1 MAEASQKRR
10 PWRPVGSTK
19 PLELMPCMRRR
30 ANIPPGETREGDAG
44 SDDDEEVG
52 SAPVDREMDQPPAGM
67 PTGQPSMTPVRS
79 LGGMRS
85 AAAATEV
92 EPTPARGAIRPK
104 QVPRDLPACR
114 EIARMDEII
123 DLHGA
128 CVERWRTGVSG
139 FGTRVFTHKDC
150 DRHAANTC
158 CCAYEREVTMR
169 KLQGARDALADAS
182 QKMLLW
188 QGRMARAMRMR
199 HLRKRGYPAFRAW
212 RNKSSGTAPQ
222 RKVLAMAVKVW
233 SKRHL
238 RSAMRRWRETFV
250 SRRRALNLLKAATS
264 SALKRWFT
272 RWRTTAATETR
283 RARIADKVIRRLARA
298 RCGAA
303 MDRWRLWTK
312 ESVELYHKLRVVA
325 GRFTRRHTASA
336 LQGWREG
343 IAERKRL
350 VQLTRKVAKRIM
362 LRDVAAAWRQWR
374 SVTARG
380 VDRKYKA
387 LMQGAASHASER
399 ESWLIAAER
408 REKELIRGFHEK
420 LEKARTD
427 AEEEAR
433 WALRRV
439 VDGANEV
446 AGRLEREAA
455 EARAAKPKTDK
466 SLASQRT
473 KEKSDEAQMTLENA
487 RDARAKKE
495 RVREEVKGRIEVLR
509 QNFDAAVETAESR
522 LRQAEEEFAEE
533 DAFLEEQA
541 AKAEWAERVEN
552 AERAAEKAGKI
563 ARASAVAANDAR
575 RTFEQLRER
584 RKEEANSA
592 EAYVDDEFEAIRT
605 KFAEAS
611 RKARGGDGEENR
623 APGRLEGGAEDFR
636 RRLAA
641 L

>member
-1 MAEASQKRR
+1 M
-10 PWRPVGSTK
+10 
-19 PLELMPCMRRR
+19 
-30 ANIPPGETREGDAG
+30 
-44 SDDDEEVG
+44 
-52 SAPVDREMDQPPAGM
+52 
-67 PTGQPSMTPVRS
+67 
-79 LGGMRS
+79 
-85 AAAATEV
+85 
-92 EPTPARGAIRPK
+92 
-104 QVPRDLPACR
+104 
-114 EIARMDEII
+114 
-123 DLHGA
+123 
-128 CVERWRTGVSG
+128 
-139 FGTRVFTHKDC
+139 
-150 DRHAANTC
+150 
-158 CCAYEREVTMR
+158 
-169 KLQGARDALADAS
+169 
-182 QKMLLW
+182 
-188 QGRMARAMRMR
+188 
-199 HLRKRGYPAFRAW
+199 
-212 RNKSSGTAPQ
+212 
-222 RKVLAMAVKVW
+222 
-233 SKRHL
+233 
-238 RSAMRRWRETFV
+238 
-250 SRRRALNLLKAATS
+250 
-264 SALKRWFT
+264 
-272 RWRTTAATETR
+272 
-283 RARIADKVIRRLARA
+283 
-298 RCGAA
+298 
-303 MDRWRLWTK
+303 
-312 ESVELYHKLRVVA
+312 
-325 GRFTRRHTASA
+325 
-336 LQGWREG
+336 
-343 IAERKRL
+343 

-408 REKELIRGFHEK
+408 REKELIRGFHEQ

-446 AGRLEREAA
+446 ARRLEREAA

-473 KEKSDEAQMTLENA
+473 KERSDEAQMTLENA

-522 LRQAEEEFAEE
+522 LRRAEEEFAEE

-575 RTFEQLRER
+575 RAFEQLRER
-584 RKEEANSA
+584 RKEEANSRRLTWTTSSRRFVRNSQRLRGRRGA
-592 EAYVDDEFEAIRT
+592 GTGRRT
-605 KFAEAS
+605 ARPGVWRVEPRILGGAS
-611 RKARGGDGEENR
+611 RPCSA
-623 APGRLEGGAEDFR
+623 GAGASTGISKIWNFKKNAWGVR
-636 RRLAA
+636 FNPPPMRWAISCTA

>member
-1 MAEASQKRR
+1 
-10 PWRPVGSTK
+10 
-19 PLELMPCMRRR
+19 
-30 ANIPPGETREGDAG
+30 
-44 SDDDEEVG
+44 
-52 SAPVDREMDQPPAGM
+52 
-67 PTGQPSMTPVRS
+67 
-79 LGGMRS
+79 
-85 AAAATEV
+85 
-92 EPTPARGAIRPK
+92 
-104 QVPRDLPACR
+104 
-114 EIARMDEII
+114 
-123 DLHGA
+123 
-128 CVERWRTGVSG
+128 
-139 FGTRVFTHKDC
+139 
-150 DRHAANTC
+150 
-158 CCAYEREVTMR
+158 
-169 KLQGARDALADAS
+169 
-182 QKMLLW
+182 
-188 QGRMARAMRMR
+188 
-199 HLRKRGYPAFRAW
+199 
-212 RNKSSGTAPQ
+212 
-222 RKVLAMAVKVW
+222 
-233 SKRHL
+233 
-238 RSAMRRWRETFV
+238 
-250 SRRRALNLLKAATS
+250 
-264 SALKRWFT
+264 
-272 RWRTTAATETR
+272 
-283 RARIADKVIRRLARA
+283 
-298 RCGAA
+298 
-303 MDRWRLWTK
+303 MDRWRLRTK
-312 ESVELYHKLRVVA
+312 ESVELYHKLRIVA
-325 GRFTRRHTASA
+325 GRFTRTKLASA

-408 REKELIRGFHEK
+408 REKELIRGFHEQ

-446 AGRLEREAA
+446 ARRLEREAA

-473 KEKSDEAQMTLENA
+473 KERSDEAQMTLENA

-522 LRQAEEEFAEE
+522 LRRAEEEFAEE

-575 RTFEQLRER
+575 RAFEQLRER